1 MGSSASTRVTRGSGR
16 RPGGSS
22 PDPASRE
29 ATAPA
34 ARPDR
39 FFVPWLVLASACVG
53 AMWLVPG
60 EETVPYHIG
69 WAAFALAY
77 GTTVWSTARTVLGL
91 ALFTLLTGG
100 ILVVRAAQELIP
112 WDETAEIPLMFMLV
126 ALLVWSIRRGTA
138 SLATVTAF
146 AERERK
152 QAAERER
159 LTRLTSHEMRTP
171 LTIARGYVE
180 SLRDRT
186 TDGELLRD
194 LEVVDDELV
203 RLTRVAERLLRVIL
217 LETSSAPELVDVDAV
232 LRQTAQRWATVADR
246 TWVVEESVGIVQGFS
261 ERLRVC
267 LDTLVENSVRYTAP
281 GDTIRIFGVRTASGI
296 RLGVAD
302 SGPGLKEAQLELLNR
317 TGSLEGFADPTNRDE
332 LSQTGLGL
340 GLVRSVAT
348 ARGGRLY
355 ADRAP
360 EGGALLVLEI
370 PDSRHGVARSGQR

>member
-1 MGSSASTRVTRGSGR
+1 M
-16 RPGGSS
+16 RP
-22 PDPASRE
+22 E
-29 ATAPA
+29 
-34 ARPDR
+34 R
-39 FFVPWLVLASACVG
+39 FFVPWLVLAAACVA
-53 AMWLVPG
+53 AMWLLPG

-77 GTTVWSTARTVLGL
+77 GTNMWSTARTVVGL
-91 ALFTLLTGG
+91 TLFTLLTGG
-100 ILVVRAAQELIP
+100 IIVVRATQDVLP

-126 ALLVWSIRRGTA
+126 ALLVWSIRRRNA

-146 AERERK
+146 AERERH

-186 TDGELLRD
+186 TDEELLRD

-217 LETSSAPELVDVDAV
+217 LETSSAAELVDVDAV

-246 TWVVEESVGIVQGFS
+246 TWVVEASAGIVEGFN

-302 SGPGLKEAQLELLNR
+302 SGPGLKDAQLELLNR
-317 TGSLEGFADPTNRDE
+317 TGSLEGFADPTTRDE

-355 ADRAP
+355 ADRAV

-370 PDSRHGVARSGQR
+370 PDSRHAATLSAQR